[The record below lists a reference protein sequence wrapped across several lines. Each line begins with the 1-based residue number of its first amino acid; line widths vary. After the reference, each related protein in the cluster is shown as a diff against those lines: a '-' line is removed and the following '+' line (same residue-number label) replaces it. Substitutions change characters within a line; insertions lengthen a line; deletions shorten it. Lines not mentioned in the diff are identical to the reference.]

1 MINLTCPVC
10 DAKFAR
16 KESEHKRNM
25 RLGRKAYCSRACG
38 AKANIETTIP
48 REKRSNHNP
57 NSGRKVDE
65 FSPFR
70 WHLRNAA
77 RRSKSKDRSCDIT
90 LEYLKE
96 IWEQQNGIC
105 PYTGWQMKNLECFTP
120 DKQLPLTPDRA
131 SLDRI
136 DSSKGYVKGNVQF
149 VCYMA
154 QCCKGAFSSQQMIE
168 FCEAVV
174 A

>member
-10 DAKFAR
+10 NTKFVR
-16 KESEHKRNM
+16 KESEHRRNM
-25 RLGRKAYCSRACG
+25 KLGRTAYCSRACG
-38 AKANIETTIP
+38 AKNNIETTIP
-48 REKRSNHNP
+48 KEKRTHAHLKPDN
-57 NSGRKVDE
+57 KLDE

-70 WHLRNAA
+70 WHLRNARQ
-77 RRSKSKDRSCDIT
+77 RRNKEFNLT
-90 LEYLKE
+90 LDYLKE
-96 IWEQQNGIC
+96 LWESQDAKC
-105 PYTGWQMKNLECFTP
+105 PYTGWQMKNMECFSP

-136 DSSKGYVKGNVQF
+136 DSRKGYIQGNVQF

-154 QCCKGAFSSQQMIE
+154 QCCKSMFSSQQMVE

>member
-1 MINLTCPVC
+1 
-10 DAKFAR
+10 
-16 KESEHKRNM
+16 M

-38 AKANIETTIP
+38 AKANIETTMP
-48 REKRSNHNP
+48 KEKRTHAHLKPGN
-57 NSGRKVDE
+57 RLDE
-65 FSPFR
+65 LSPFR
-70 WHLRNAA
+70 WHLKNV
-77 RRSKSKDRSCDIT
+77 RRRVKENKKKVYDIT

-96 IWEQQNGIC
+96 LWESQDGKC
-105 PYTGWQMKNLECFTP
+105 PYTGWPMKNLECCTP

-136 DSSKGYVKGNVQF
+136 DSSKGYIKGNVQF